1 MDKTTTWLI
10 RGASLIIIVFGSI
23 AFKDYLQAKR
33 TLNEVK
39 EATKEY
45 LKEQEENKPEK
56 FIFDSKSEALEEAK
70 KLGCTGAHKIANKWM
85 PCATN

>member
-56 FIFDSKSEALEEAK
+56 FIFDSKSEALEEAR
-70 KLGCTGAHKIANKWM
+70 KLGCTGAHRMGHLWM
-85 PCATN
+85 PCSTD